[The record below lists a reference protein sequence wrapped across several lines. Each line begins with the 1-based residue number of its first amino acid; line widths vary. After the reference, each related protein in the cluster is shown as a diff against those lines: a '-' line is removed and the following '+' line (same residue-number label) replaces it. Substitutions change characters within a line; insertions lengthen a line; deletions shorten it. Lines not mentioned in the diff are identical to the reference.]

1 MRVEDVG
8 LDALV
13 REVLPRRKL
22 PKHLEPR
29 HLLDADVE
37 PPPDIARQVHAL
49 RALVRCGGRAPELT
63 GRLGS
68 SQAVAD
74 YYGPMLRGE
83 SVESIWIVGCDAK
96 NQVRFH
102 RLVARGGATRC
113 SVSVGEMLRPL
124 VLNAAVTAVLVH
136 NHPSGDPTPS
146 AEDTELT
153 GRVVEAAELLGIKLL
168 DHVIVA
174 GDRYF
179 SFLDAGLMRRT

>member
-1 MRVEDVG
+1 MRVEDIG
-8 LDALV
+8 LDELV
-13 REVLPRRKL
+13 AEVLPRRKL

-29 HLLDADVE
+29 HLLDSDVE
-37 PPPDIARQVHAL
+37 SPPAIARQVHAL
-49 RALVRCGGRAPELT
+49 RALVRFGGRAPELT
-63 GRLGS
+63 GRLVS

-83 SVESIWIVGCDAK
+83 PVESIWIVGCNAK

-102 RLVARGGATRC
+102 RLVARGGVTRC
-113 SVSVGEMLRPL
+113 SVTVADMLRPL
-124 VLNAAVTAVLVH
+124 VLNAAATAVLVH

-146 AEDTELT
+146 AEDTEIT
-153 GRVVEAAELLGIKLL
+153 QRVAEACALLGISLL

-179 SFLDAGLMRRT
+179 SFLDAGLMRR